1 MSFRAAH
8 RSPRYALLA
17 CARVTGLGRTGT
29 EWRQGQASGATLGV
43 KARSRLAV
51 ARAEH
56 SRLAAAGV
64 RVPLAAAL
72 ADHHEADDDGA

>member
-1 MSFRAAH
+1 MRYWPAPGDGSRAH
-8 RSPRYALLA
+8 RDGVAP
-17 CARVTGLGRTGT
+17 GT
-29 EWRQGQASGATLGV
+29 SFWDNLGV

-64 RVPLAAAL
+64 RVLREPVAEPWDLL
-72 ADHHEADDDGA
+72 EM